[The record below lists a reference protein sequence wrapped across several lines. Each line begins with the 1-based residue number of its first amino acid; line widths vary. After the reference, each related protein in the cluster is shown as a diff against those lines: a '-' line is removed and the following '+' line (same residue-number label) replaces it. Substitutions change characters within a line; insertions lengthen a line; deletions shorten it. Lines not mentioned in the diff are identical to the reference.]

1 METLE
6 QFIVAGVVKKRVPEP
21 PPPQPEP
28 RPKPGEEGEE
38 PGEQD

>member
-6 QFIVAGVVKKRVPEP
+6 QFSVAGACRKRVPEP

>member
-6 QFIVAGVVKKRVPEP
+6 QLSVVGVFRKRVPEP

>member
-6 QFIVAGVVKKRVPEP
+6 QFSVTGVIRKRVPEP